1 MTAVLP
7 PVPVA
12 QTDVPAF
19 PDAFARQVL
28 RRPNAPALVWHGQ
41 VTTYRQLSDLADR
54 AATRLNSLLLGRDEP
69 LGILS
74 RKTPD
79 TVGLVLACL
88 LLGRRFLLPSPA
100 LPEQALTTL
109 FAQAGCRHV
118 LSPAGG
124 APRLSPPAAPVRPT
138 TPADAADVSFML
150 TTSGSTGLPKVVPL
164 GRRAV
169 DRFMAWA
176 GSTFDLGPGRRVL
189 NYAPLNFDLCL
200 LDIWATLAHG
210 GEVILVDPD
219 QAANGRHLFDLL
231 LRHEPHVVQAV
242 PMFYRLLLDAP
253 QRPGRWFE
261 SVSHAMF
268 TGDAIGER
276 TLAELPALFP
286 AARLFNIYGST
297 ETNDSFMYEL
307 DPAATAGPVPIGTPL
322 PGVEALVVDP
332 SGEVVDGPGTGE
344 LYVHTPFQ
352 TTGYL
357 DRSRHADK
365 FVTDPR
371 LRDEHDPRRGD
382 RRFFRTGDLVRRDP
396 DGRVFLV
403 GRGDFQV
410 KVRGVAINTAE
421 VESVLLEHPE
431 VVEAAVVARADPLT
445 GRELISAVRRTPG
458 SSLNSLALRKHCA
471 RRLPRAAIPSAMRI
485 LDEPLPRTATG
496 KVDRTAIVRLHE
508 LSSAKGRKP

>member
-7 PVPVA
+7 PA
-12 QTDVPAF
+12 STLTTDVPTFA
-19 PDAFARQVL
+19 DAFARQVL

-54 AATRLNSLLLGRDEP
+54 AATRVGTLLLGPDEP

-74 RKTPD
+74 KKTPD
-79 TVGLVLACL
+79 AVALVLAGL
-88 LLGRRFLLPSPA
+88 ILRRRFMLPSPA
-100 LPEQALTTL
+100 LPELALTTL

-118 LSPAGG
+118 LSPGG
-124 APRLSPPAAPVRPT
+124 APRLSPPAGPVRAAR
-138 TPADAADVSFML
+138 PADAADVSFML

-169 DRFMAWA
+169 DRFIAWA
-176 GSTFDLGPGRRVL
+176 GAAFDLGPGRRVL

-219 QAANGRHLFDLL
+219 QAANGRHLFDLM

-261 SVSHAMF
+261 SVTHAMF
-268 TGDAIGER
+268 TGDAMGDR

-307 DPAATAGPVPIGTPL
+307 DPAPTAAPVPIGTPL
-322 PGVEALVVDP
+322 PGVEALVVED
-332 SGEVVDGPGTGE
+332 GEVVEGPGTGE
-344 LYVHTPFQ
+344 LYVCTPFQ

-382 RRFFRTGDLVRRDP
+382 RRFFRTGDIVRRDA

-403 GRGDFQV
+403 GRSDFQV

-421 VESVLLEHPE
+421 VERVLLEHPD

-445 GRELISAVRRTPG
+445 GRELISAVRRAPG
-458 SSLNSLALRKHCA
+458 TGLNSLALRKHCA

-485 LDEPLPRTATG
+485 VDEPLPRTATG
-496 KVDRTAIVRLHE
+496 KVDRTAVDRLHE
-508 LSSAKGRKP
+508 LTSAKGRKS